1 MKFSLL
7 FFNRFFKKNLGTIF
21 LVSLSLLTVIVLI
34 SYNNLKQLEN
44 ERYQNLLD
52 NVYLEKTIKNILN
65 NLEPKYLDVEH
76 KISKGDTLDK
86 ILKRYEISQNEIK
99 KLKKVLKQKNNIDN
113 LELNQLIKFTIERNK
128 KIQII
133 NFEFP
138 VNRKKK
144 IILTKNLESGD
155 FIYNEVITNLEK
167 KIVYKDGI
175 IKRSLYSAAI

>member
-7 FFNRFFKKNLGTIF
+7 FFNRFFRKNLSTIF
-21 LVSLSLLTVIVLI
+21 LVSLSVLTIIVLI
-34 SYNNLKQLEN
+34 SFNNLKQLEN
-44 ERYQNLLD
+44 KRYENLLN
-52 NVYLEKTIKNILN
+52 NVYLEKSIKNILN

-99 KLKKVLKQKNNIDN
+99 KLKKVLKQKNNINN

-144 IILTKNLESGD
+144 
-155 FIYNEVITNLEK
+155 
-167 KIVYKDGI
+167 
-175 IKRSLYSAAI
+175 